1 MKIGEI
7 PRFLHK
13 NLQFFKNIT
22 EGSVELK
29 KNICNIYKNPLYIR
43 VTPIGS
49 TFEFQPEHLGTFR
62 H

>member
-29 KNICNIYKNPLYIR
+29 KNICNIYKNFSSNPLYI
-43 VTPIGS
+43 VHCENAI
-49 TFEFQPEHLGTFR
+49 HLLSR